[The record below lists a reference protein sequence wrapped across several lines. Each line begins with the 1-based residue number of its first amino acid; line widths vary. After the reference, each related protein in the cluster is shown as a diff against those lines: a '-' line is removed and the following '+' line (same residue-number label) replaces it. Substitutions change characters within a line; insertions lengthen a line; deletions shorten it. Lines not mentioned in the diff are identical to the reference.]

1 LGVSGQIDYVDAS
14 VEGGVMPV
22 DYKKGKP
29 AKGGTLWKP
38 DRVQLVLQALLL
50 RAKGYDV
57 SHIAAWYAGARKRV
71 ELELTNE
78 LEEEALQAVRDAK
91 LCSQG
96 DVSPLP
102 LEEAPQC
109 MGCSLQP
116 ICLPDEVLALQ
127 VAERALVVSDDE
139 VEEPV
144 SVIRRV
150 QPPKAQA
157 LPLYIQEQGSRIGIR
172 KGTLQIKPSERSG
185 ESQNRQVGLQT
196 VSQLNVMG
204 GVQVSTQALQ
214 ACLRADVPVS
224 FFSTGGWYYGQA
236 TGHSSK
242 QVHLRIG
249 QYNAYQTDDALVL
262 ARRFIADKIANC
274 RTFLRRNAGS
284 VSGVI
289 EELPQLKRLIGQVE
303 EATSPEQLLGF
314 EGDAARRYWG
324 LMSSLFASVD
334 ERFGMNGRNRR
345 PPLDPTNAM
354 LSYGYALLLKDVT
367 LALSRTGLDP
377 YLGMLHTPH
386 HGNPALALDVMEP
399 FRPIVVDSVVLQV
412 IKRGEVK
419 PEDFVCSGQAVAMK
433 SSARKALL
441 RGYERRMSECI
452 THPVF
457 GYRISYRSILS
468 VQARLLSRVFVKE
481 IPELPSFRTR

>member
-1 LGVSGQIDYVDAS
+1 
-14 VEGGVMPV
+14 
-22 DYKKGKP
+22 
-29 AKGGTLWKP
+29 
-38 DRVQLVLQALLL
+38 
-50 RAKGYDV
+50 
-57 SHIAAWYAGARKRV
+57 
-71 ELELTNE
+71 
-78 LEEEALQAVRDAK
+78 
-91 LCSQG
+91 
-96 DVSPLP
+96 
-102 LEEAPQC
+102 
-109 MGCSLQP
+109 
-116 ICLPDEVLALQ
+116 
-127 VAERALVVSDDE
+127 
-139 VEEPV
+139 
-144 SVIRRV
+144 
-150 QPPKAQA
+150 
-157 LPLYIQEQGSRIGIR
+157 
-172 KGTLQIKPSERSG
+172 
-185 ESQNRQVGLQT
+185 
-196 VSQLNVMG
+196 
-204 GVQVSTQALQ
+204 
-214 ACLRADVPVS
+214 
-224 FFSTGGWYYGQA
+224 
-236 TGHSSK
+236 
-242 QVHLRIG
+242 
-249 QYNAYQTDDALVL
+249 
-262 ARRFIADKIANC
+262 
-274 RTFLRRNAGS
+274 